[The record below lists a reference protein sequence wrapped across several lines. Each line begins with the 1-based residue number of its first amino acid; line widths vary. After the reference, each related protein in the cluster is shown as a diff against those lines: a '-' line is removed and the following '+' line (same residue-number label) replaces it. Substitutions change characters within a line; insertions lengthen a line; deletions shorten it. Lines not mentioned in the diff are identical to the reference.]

1 LKSPSHPRASR
12 PLHPVVSVSTGSSYG
27 DVATDFKNPPRVKD
41 PALLRWMH
49 SRHPR
54 CVLCGNP
61 ASLHHIYSRGKQGD
75 DLPENLIALCGD
87 GVTGHHGLIEAND
100 VATRFSV
107 GIYLMEKRPEV
118 VLYMQVKLGTEEGL
132 EWLRQKFYMALP

>member
-1 LKSPSHPRASR
+1 
-12 PLHPVVSVSTGSSYG
+12 
-27 DVATDFKNPPRVKD
+27 
-41 PALLRWMH
+41 M
-49 SRHPR
+49 
-54 CVLCGNP
+54 
-61 ASLHHIYSRGKQGD
+61 GD

-100 VATRFSV
+100 VMTRIAI
-107 GIYLMEKRPEV
+107 GEYLALKRPEV